1 MQEQS
6 GAWKGVIQ
14 LRLWARYLRERRKII
29 FLYGMTIFLF
39 LAVGALY
46 NMENLGGFLYAALL
60 ASAVWMIACVID
72 GMKYVCRSR
81 ELEAAARHFRQ
92 SGELFLEGQ
101 EGLVKEEELFLKKVC
116 AMDPERSAEENGP
129 ESAKTFLQAVGSLL
143 SMVCRKR
150 EQEQRQW
157 AEWTAECRDYYVMWT
172 HQVKTPIRYE

>member
-81 ELEAAARHFRQ
+81 ELRRRP
-92 SGELFLEGQ
+92 GI
-101 EGLVKEEELFLKKVC
+101 
-116 AMDPERSAEENGP
+116 SA
-129 ESAKTFLQAVGSLL
+129 SLGSC
-143 SMVCRKR
+143 SWRDRRGWSKR
-150 EQEQRQW
+150 RN
-157 AEWTAECRDYYVMWT
+157 CF
-172 HQVKTPIRYE
+172 